1 MADAAVDVEI
11 HVETIVLVDAEQ
23 VAVINA
29 KVIVEMGVKADAL
42 VVEDVAAVV

>member
-23 VAVINA
+23 VVVISV
-29 KVIVEMGVKADAL
+29 KVIVEMDVRADVL
-42 VVEDVAAVV
+42 VVKDVAAVV